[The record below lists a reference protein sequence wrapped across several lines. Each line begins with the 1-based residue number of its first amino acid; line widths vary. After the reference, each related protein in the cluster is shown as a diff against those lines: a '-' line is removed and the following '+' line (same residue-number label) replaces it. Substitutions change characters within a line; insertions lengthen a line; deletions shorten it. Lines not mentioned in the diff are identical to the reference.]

1 MEKVIDSGRPWPS
14 PLWGRLRRPRFAL
27 LQNGIRIAGAALA
40 TLLMVSTAASAE
52 EAKVVSNGGDVWR
65 SVLPNTRINEVRPEQ
80 RFPGVF
86 EIVMGDK
93 VVYGDASGRYLFFG
107 HIYDVQ
113 TQQDITQQRIDE
125 VSASRRI
132 PWDSLPLEH
141 ALRENLA
148 PHEAPQLAVLFSL
161 QCPWCRKLYDDI
173 KSEKDKDGTITR
185 KGLEFQADVRIML
198 LAPARPKPT
207 PGYLKTPEKFVYDVA
222 DHIVC
227 GTVPESNLER
237 AMADGFAERFSADMA
252 ASKSPPDRMWRTRG
266 CKSEP
271 ALEAVR
277 KFASEHGLTST
288 PVLISGDGRV
298 HRGYLPPDQ
307 LLAWLREG
315 RAASPATEKQEA
327 TGQ

>member
-1 MEKVIDSGRPWPS
+1 MEKVIVRIGVA
-14 PLWGRLRRPRFAL
+14 LAAL
-27 LQNGIRIAGAALA
+27 L
-40 TLLMVSTAASAE
+40 
-52 EAKVVSNGGDVWR
+52 VVSAAVGAESTITALSDGNVWR

-80 RFPGVF
+80 RLPGMF

-93 VVYGDASGRYLFFG
+93 VVYGDASGRYLIFG

-125 VSASRRI
+125 VSASRQI
-132 PWDSLPLEH
+132 PWNSLPLEH

-148 PHEAPQLAVLFSL
+148 PPEAPQLAVLFSL
-161 QCPWCRKLYDDI
+161 QCPWCRKLYHDI
-173 KSEKDKDGTITR
+173 KSEKDKDGAITR

-198 LAPARPKPT
+198 LAPDKPEPT
-207 PGYLKTPEKFVYDVA
+207 PGYLKTSEKFVYDVA
-222 DHIVC
+222 DRIVC

-277 KFASEHGLTST
+277 KFASEHGLTGT

-315 RAASPATEKQEA
+315 RAVSSATKKQEV
-327 TGQ
+327 TGR

>member
-1 MEKVIDSGRPWPS
+1 MEKVIVRIGVA
-14 PLWGRLRRPRFAL
+14 LAAL
-27 LQNGIRIAGAALA
+27 L
-40 TLLMVSTAASAE
+40 
-52 EAKVVSNGGDVWR
+52 VVSAAVGDESTRTAISDGNVWR

-80 RFPGVF
+80 RLPSMF

-93 VVYGDASGRYLFFG
+93 VVYGDASGRYLIFG

-125 VSASRRI
+125 VSASRQI
-132 PWDSLPLEH
+132 PWNSLPLEH

-148 PHEAPQLAVLFSL
+148 PPEAPQLAVLFSL
-161 QCPWCRKLYDDI
+161 QCPWCRKLYHDI
-173 KSEKDKDGTITR
+173 KSEKDKDGAITR

-198 LAPARPKPT
+198 LAPDKPEPT
-207 PGYLKTPEKFVYDVA
+207 PGYLKTSEKFVYDMA
-222 DHIVC
+222 DRIVC

-252 ASKSPPDRMWRTRG
+252 VSKSPPDRMWRTRG

-277 KFASEHGLTST
+277 KFASEHGLTGT

-315 RAASPATEKQEA
+315 RAVSPATEKQEV

>member
-1 MEKVIDSGRPWPS
+1 MEKVIVRIGVA
-14 PLWGRLRRPRFAL
+14 LAAL
-27 LQNGIRIAGAALA
+27 L
-40 TLLMVSTAASAE
+40 
-52 EAKVVSNGGDVWR
+52 VVSAAVGAESTITALSDGNVWR

-80 RFPGVF
+80 RLPGMF

-93 VVYGDASGRYLFFG
+93 VVYGDASGRYLIFG

-125 VSASRRI
+125 VSASRQI
-132 PWDSLPLEH
+132 PWNSLPLEH

-148 PHEAPQLAVLFSL
+148 PPEAPQLAVLFSL
-161 QCPWCRKLYDDI
+161 QCPWCRKLYHDI
-173 KSEKDKDGTITR
+173 KSEKDKDGAITR

-198 LAPARPKPT
+198 LAPDKPEPT
-207 PGYLKTPEKFVYDVA
+207 PGYLKTSEKFVYDVA
-222 DHIVC
+222 DRIVC

-277 KFASEHGLTST
+277 KFASEHGLTGT

-315 RAASPATEKQEA
+315 RAVSSATKKQKV

>member
-1 MEKVIDSGRPWPS
+1 MEKVIVRIGVA
-14 PLWGRLRRPRFAL
+14 LAAL
-27 LQNGIRIAGAALA
+27 LVVSAA
-40 TLLMVSTAASAE
+40 VSAE
-52 EAKVVSNGGDVWR
+52 STRTALSDGNVWR

-80 RFPGVF
+80 RLPSMF

-93 VVYGDASGRYLFFG
+93 VVYGDASGRYLIFG

-148 PHEAPQLAVLFSL
+148 PPEAPQLAVLFSL

-173 KSEKDKDGTITR
+173 KSEKDKDRSITR
-185 KGLEFQADVRIML
+185 KGLEFQADVRLML
-198 LAPARPKPT
+198 LAPDKPKPT
-207 PGYLKTPEKFVYDVA
+207 PGYLKTSEKFVYDVA
-222 DHIVC
+222 DRIVC

-277 KFASEHGLTST
+277 KFASEHGLTGT

-315 RAASPATEKQEA
+315 RAVSSATKKQEV

>member
-1 MEKVIDSGRPWPS
+1 MEKVIVRIGVA
-14 PLWGRLRRPRFAL
+14 LAAL
-27 LQNGIRIAGAALA
+27 L
-40 TLLMVSTAASAE
+40 
-52 EAKVVSNGGDVWR
+52 VVSAAVGAESTRTAISDGNVWR
-65 SVLPNTRINEVRPEQ
+65 SVLPNTRISEVRPEQ
-80 RFPGVF
+80 RLPSMF

-93 VVYGDASGRYLFFG
+93 VVYGDASGRYLIFG

-148 PHEAPQLAVLFSL
+148 PPEAPQLAVLFSL

-198 LAPARPKPT
+198 LAPDKPEPT
-207 PGYLKTPEKFVYDVA
+207 PGYLKTSEKFVYDVA
-222 DHIVC
+222 DRIVC
-227 GTVPESNLER
+227 GTVPESNMER
-237 AMADGFAERFSADMA
+237 SMADGFAERFSADMA
-252 ASKSPPDRMWRTRG
+252 ASKSPPDRMWRNRG

-277 KFASEHGLTST
+277 KFASEHGLTGT

-315 RAASPATEKQEA
+315 RAVSSATKKQEV

>member
-1 MEKVIDSGRPWPS
+1 MEKVINSGRPWPS

-27 LQNGIRIAGAALA
+27 LQNGIRIVGAALA
-40 TLLMVSTAASAE
+40 TLLMVSAANAE
-52 EAKVVSNGGDVWR
+52 EAKGASNGGDVWR
-65 SVLPNTRINEVRPEQ
+65 SALPNTRINEVRPEQ
-80 RFPGVF
+80 RFPGMF
-86 EIVMGDK
+86 EIVMSDK
-93 VVYGDASGRYLFFG
+93 VVYGDASGRYLIFG

-132 PWDSLPLEH
+132 PWDNLPLKH
-141 ALRENLA
+141 ALREDLA
-148 PHEAPQLAVLFSL
+148 PPEAPQLAVLFSL

-198 LAPARPKPT
+198 LAPDRPKPT
-207 PGYLKTPEKFVYDVA
+207 PGYLKTSEKFVYDVA
-222 DHIVC
+222 DRIVC

-315 RAASPATEKQEA
+315 RAASPATEKQEV

>member
-1 MEKVIDSGRPWPS
+1 MEKVIV
-14 PLWGRLRRPRFAL
+14 
-27 LQNGIRIAGAALA
+27 RIAGAALA
-40 TLLMVSTAASAE
+40 TLLMVSAAASAE
-52 EAKVVSNGGDVWR
+52 EAKVPSNGGDVWR

-93 VVYGDASGRYLFFG
+93 VVYGDASGRHLFFG

-173 KSEKDKDGTITR
+173 KSEKNKDGTITR
-185 KGLEFQADVRIML
+185 KGIEFQADVRIML

-207 PGYLKTPEKFVYDVA
+207 PGYLKTPEKFAYDVV

-237 AMADGFAERFSADMA
+237 AMADGFSERFSADMA
-252 ASKSPPDRMWRTRG
+252 VSKSPPDRMWRTRG

-277 KFASEHGLTST
+277 KFASEHGLTGT

-315 RAASPATEKQEA
+315 RAVSPATEKQEV

>member
-1 MEKVIDSGRPWPS
+1 
-14 PLWGRLRRPRFAL
+14 
-27 LQNGIRIAGAALA
+27 
-40 TLLMVSTAASAE
+40 
-52 EAKVVSNGGDVWR
+52 
-65 SVLPNTRINEVRPEQ
+65 
-80 RFPGVF
+80 
-86 EIVMGDK
+86 
-93 VVYGDASGRYLFFG
+93 
-107 HIYDVQ
+107 VQ

-141 ALRENLA
+141 AVRENLA
-148 PHEAPQLAVLFSL
+148 PPEAPQLAVLFSL

-173 KSEKDKDGTITR
+173 KSEKDKDGAITR

-198 LAPARPKPT
+198 LAPDKPEPT
-207 PGYLKTPEKFVYDVA
+207 PGYLKTSEKFVYDVA
-222 DHIVC
+222 DRIVC

-277 KFASEHGLTST
+277 KFASEHGLTGT

-315 RAASPATEKQEA
+315 RAVSSATKKQEV